1 MMALY
6 HPVLAGIRFE
16 TVSFW
21 PVLLVGAAGLA
32 VVVHAYHK
40 MLRRDPRFGRR
51 LLCGLRIA
59 AVVLAVLSILHPT
72 WVSEEEGEKKPQLAF
87 MLDNSISMEQ
97 EQGGNSRYSVAR
109 KLLKGKLTSRFDGD
123 FEVSVFDVNGGI
135 LDIDDLPDEP
145 AEGGS
150 PLTAGLLNVQR
161 ALGRDK
167 LRGIVMLSDG
177 REIAAP
183 SAQAGLEML
192 RVPVFAV
199 DLAAAEPD
207 EEQTADLSIQMVI
220 ANDKAIVDNA
230 VSTTVLLA
238 SDSMREGQRVELIL
252 TEGEIP
258 VARKL
263 IRWEAGEQNRKTELA
278 FVPRRPGTHT
288 LSVRA
293 RRVDR
298 TGKQL
303 AASDPNQGNNW
314 ANFSV
319 EVHPGKLTVLYV
331 DGVLRWESKFI
342 RECLDVDPDV
352 NLLTAVRTS
361 PQEAGGRSEGVFS
374 QAQLANIDVVILG
387 DIEKNFFDT
396 LELVELRNWVTEA
409 GGGLLLTGGYL
420 NFGRGGFADSVIAG
434 ILPIVFPD
442 PPSAQIEQPFN
453 IRLTEDGFSH
463 PIFHLTGEP
472 VRDRSIWHSLPKL
485 PGCCR
490 IPAVKPGAR
499 VLALNPAVSNEGDR
513 RGMPVI
519 IEQQVGKGRAMVMA
533 IDSTWQWR
541 TIVGGYTKEIAFFR
555 RFWCQTVRYLAAD
568 PEPEGGHELA
578 ISTDRTTYAPDDQV
592 TLFVEMKPRSGVAKG
607 DIASRYK
614 FAAIAVDENGLKRQ
628 IKLKGSGANRYE
640 ASFPA
645 AKPGRQ
651 EVTVVAEPVVGGR
664 HSLHQ
669 SRTATIHVVHPDR
682 ERHENRPDP
691 EWLRRVTQATGGR
704 FTTLDEVDE
713 WEIDDDPVKAVTVT
727 VAGMWHHP
735 LWAMLVFGLFCAEWI
750 LRRLSR
756 LA

>member
-1 MMALY
+1 MTVLCQ
-6 HPVLAGIRFE
+6 PVFAAIRFE
-16 TVSFW
+16 TVSWW

-32 VVVHAYHK
+32 VVVHAYDK
-40 MLRRDPRFGRR
+40 RLRRDPRFGRR

-59 AVVLAVLSILHPT
+59 AVVLAMLSILHPT
-72 WVSEEEGEKKPQLAF
+72 WVSEEKGKKKPQLAF

-97 EQGGNSRYSVAR
+97 GHGNDSRYDLAR
-109 KLLKGKLTSRFDGD
+109 KLLKGKLASRFDGD
-123 FEVSVFDVNGGI
+123 FEVSVFDVNGGV
-135 LDIDDLPDEP
+135 LDLADLPGKP
-145 AEGGS
+145 TEGGS

-161 ALGRDK
+161 ALGHDK
-167 LRGIVMLSDG
+167 LRGIVVLSDG

-183 SAQAGLEML
+183 GARAGLEML

-199 DLAAAEPD
+199 DLTAAEEDD
-207 EEQTADLSIQMVI
+207 EQGADLSIQMVI

-230 VSTTVLLA
+230 ISATVLLA

-252 TEGEIP
+252 SEGEIP

-263 IRWEAGEQNRKTELA
+263 IRWEAGEQNRKTELG

-288 LSVRA
+288 MTVRA

-303 AASDPNQGNNW
+303 GSSDPNRGNNW
-314 ANFSV
+314 ANFAV

-352 NLLTAVRTS
+352 NLLTAVRTT
-361 PQEAGGRSEGVFS
+361 PQEAAGRSEGVFS

-396 LELVELRNWVTEA
+396 LELVELRNWVTES

-442 PPSAQIEQPFN
+442 PPSAQIEQPFH
-453 IRLTEDGFSH
+453 IRLTEDGFTH

-472 VRDRSIWHSLPKL
+472 VRDRSIWHSLPRL

-499 VLALNPAVSNEGDR
+499 VLALNPSVSNDADG

-519 IEQQVGKGRAMVMA
+519 VEQQVGKGRTMVMA

-541 TIVGGYTKEIAFFR
+541 TIVGGYTKDVAFFR
-555 RFWCQTVRYLAAD
+555 KFWCQTVRYLAAD

-578 ISTDRTTYAPDDQV
+578 ISTDRVSYAPDDQV
-592 TLFVEMKPRSGVAKG
+592 SLFVEMKPKTPTTKG

-614 FAAIAVDENGLKRQ
+614 FSALAVDENGKKRPLA
-628 IKLKGSGANRYE
+628 LKGAGVNRYE
-640 ASFPA
+640 AQFPA
-645 AKPGRQ
+645 ATPGRQ
-651 EVTVVAEPVVGGR
+651 EVTVVAQPVLGGR

-669 SRTATIHVVHPDR
+669 SRTVAIHVVHPDR
-682 ERHENRPDP
+682 ERHESRPDP
-691 EWLRRVTQATGGR
+691 EWLRRVTQMTGGR
-704 FTTLDEVDE
+704 FTAIDEVDE
-713 WEIDDDPVKAVTVT
+713 WELDDEPVQTVTVT

>member
-1 MMALY
+1 MTAF
-6 HPVLAGIRFE
+6 HQPVFAAIRFE
-16 TVSFW
+16 TVSFI
-21 PVLLVGAAGLA
+21 PVLLIGALGLA
-32 VVVHAYHK
+32 VVVHAYDK
-40 MLRRDPRFGRR
+40 MLRREPRFGRR

-59 AVVLAVLSILHPT
+59 AVVFAVLSILHPT
-72 WVSEEEGEKKPQLAF
+72 WVSEKKGDKEPQLAF
-87 MLDNSISMEQ
+87 ILDNSISMAEK
-97 EQGGNSRYSVAR
+97 QGDDTRYELAR
-109 KLLKGKLTSRFDGD
+109 KLLKRKLASRFDDD
-123 FEVSVFDVNGGI
+123 FEISVFDVNGGI
-135 LDIDDLPDEP
+135 LDLDNLPKKP
-145 AEGGS
+145 TEGGS

-199 DLAAAEPD
+199 DLAAAE
-207 EEQTADLSIQMVI
+207 EGGEQSADLSVQMVI

-230 VSTTVLLA
+230 ISTTVLLA
-238 SDSMREGQRVELIL
+238 SDSMREGQRVELVL
-252 TEGEIP
+252 MEGEIP

-288 LSVRA
+288 MSVRA
-293 RRVDR
+293 RRVDKS
-298 TGKQL
+298 GKEL
-303 AASDPNQGNNW
+303 SGSDPNKANNW

-361 PQEAGGRSEGVFS
+361 PREAASRSEGVFS

-387 DIEKNFFDT
+387 DIEKSYFDT

-420 NFGRGGFADSVIAG
+420 NFGRDGFADSVLAA

-442 PPSAQIEQPFN
+442 PPSAQLEQPFH
-453 IRLTEDGFSH
+453 IRLTEEGFSH

-472 VRDRSIWHSLPKL
+472 VRDRSIWHSLPKQ

-490 IPAVKPGAR
+490 IPAIKPGAR
-499 VLALNPAVSNEGDR
+499 VLAINPQVSTGGDG

-519 IEQQVGKGRAMVMA
+519 VEQQVGKGRTMVMA

-541 TIVGGYTKEIAFFR
+541 TIVGGYTKEVAFFR
-555 RFWCQTVRYLAAD
+555 KFWCQTVRYLAPD

-578 ISTDRTTYAPDDQV
+578 ISTDRTTYAPDDEV
-592 TLFVEMKPRSGVAKG
+592 TLFVEMKPKSGMAKG

-614 FAAIAVDENGLKRQ
+614 FAAIAVDENGLTRQ

-640 ASFPA
+640 ANFPA

-669 SRTATIHVVHPDR
+669 SRTAAIHVVHPDR
-682 ERHENRPDP
+682 EAHESRPDP

-704 FTTLDEVDE
+704 FTTLEEVEE
-713 WEIDDDPVKAVTVT
+713 WEIDEAPVKAVTVT

-735 LWAMLVFGLFCAEWI
+735 LWAMLVFSLFCAEWI